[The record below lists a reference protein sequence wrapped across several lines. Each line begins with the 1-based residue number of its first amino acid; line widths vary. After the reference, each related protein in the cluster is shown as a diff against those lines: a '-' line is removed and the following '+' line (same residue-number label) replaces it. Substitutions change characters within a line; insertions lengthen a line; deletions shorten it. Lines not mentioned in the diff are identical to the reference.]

1 MKQTFR
7 LELGKEDRII
17 SGDVFAPTNLQGK
30 APVILLLHGFKAFKS
45 WGFFPTL
52 AQRLTEEGYIVI
64 SFNFSMNGVEYDQA
78 PEEVT
83 NLDRFGRNTF
93 SREQEDIAMVLKAL
107 RDGNLPYAE
116 HCDVSKV
123 GLFGHSRGGA
133 NALIHTLDDSSISC
147 AVVWNSVAEVR
158 FWEEATIQEME
169 EKGVS
174 YIENVRTKQQLPVT
188 KEVLEDI
195 QANQDR
201 FAFLNRFALDSRPVL
216 AVVGTADKERIVEGA
231 KRLDRIAP
239 HSDLQLIMGGD
250 HTFGSSHPLITVSP
264 MLEEAIGYT
273 VEFYQENLPAY
284 K

>member
-1 MKQTFR
+1 MKQVFR
-7 LELGKEDRII
+7 LELGKDNRII
-17 SGDVFAPTNLQGK
+17 TGDILAPTKPQGK

-52 AQRLTEEGYIVI
+52 AKRLAKEGYVVI

-78 PEEVT
+78 DEEVT
-83 NLDRFGRNTF
+83 NLDKFGRNTF
-93 SREQEDIAMVLKAL
+93 SREQEDIATVLKAL
-107 RDGNLPYAE
+107 RDGDLPYAE
-116 HCDVSKV
+116 LCDVTKV

-133 NALIHTLDDSSISC
+133 NALIYTLDDPSINC
-147 AVVWNSVAEVR
+147 AVVWNSVAEVL
-158 FWEEATIQEME
+158 FWEEKTIQEIM
-169 EKGVS
+169 EKGVA

-188 KEVLEDI
+188 KEVIEDI

-239 HSDLQLIMGGD
+239 HSDLQLIISGD
-250 HTFGSSHPLITVSP
+250 HTFGSSHPLITISP

-273 VEFYQENLPAY
+273 VEFYQEHLPTI